1 MNVFGK
7 ATHFSASS
15 LLFFLLLSNPA
26 TCLATDVTLAWDPSP
41 DADLAGYRIYY
52 QANSSAIPFQGS
64 GATEGNAPVDKGKST
79 TASIS
84 GLNPANSYFFA
95 VTAYNSAGAESV
107 YSNIVQIP
115 ETLAPSVS
123 ITSPQADTTVAG
135 AVAFSASATDNAGIA
150 KVQFLLNGTQVY
162 ETATAPYTYS
172 WDTTPLSAGSYALTA
187 KAFDIS
193 GNEALSQSVT
203 VSVAGDQVSPTVS
216 LQAPPADATVGG
228 AINLSASAT
237 DNTGVTRLEL
247 SVDGAVVLSGNQ
259 SPVSYVWNTAA
270 FTNGSHLVSAKAY
283 DAAGNAGA
291 ASATVLIYNSSSTPT
306 TTTPTTTTPTT
317 TTPTTT
323 TPTTTTPTTTT
334 PTTTQPTGSLAL
346 TLADAQLA
354 LQIAAGQLSPT
365 STQLQRLDLAPYLNG
380 QPQPNGKVDTGDVVV
395 ILALLT
401 GKL

>member
-1 MNVFGK
+1 MDVFGK

-15 LLFFLLLSNPA
+15 LLFFLLLSTPA

-41 DADLAGYRIYY
+41 DADLSGYRIYY

-95 VTAYNSAGAESV
+95 VTAYNSAGEESV

-115 ETLAPSVS
+115 ETLPPSVS
-123 ITSPQADTTVAG
+123 ITGPQAGTTVAG
-135 AVAFSASATDNAGIA
+135 TVAFSASATDNAGIA
-150 KVQFLLNGTQVY
+150 RVQFLVNGTQVY
-162 ETATAPYTYS
+162 ESATAPYTYS
-172 WDTTPLSAGSYALTA
+172 WDTSPLSAGSYALTA

-228 AINLSASAT
+228 TINLSASAS

-259 SPVSYVWNTAA
+259 SPVSYLWNTAA

-291 ASATVLIYNSSSTPT
+291 ASATVLISNSSSTPT
-306 TTTPTTTTPTT
+306 TTTP
-317 TTPTTT
+317 
-323 TPTTTTPTTTT
+323 
-334 PTTTQPTGSLAL
+334 PTTTQPTGSEPL

-365 STQLQRLDLAPYLNG
+365 SSQLQRLDLAPYLNG
-380 QPQPNGKVDTGDVVV
+380 QSQPNGKVDTGDVVV

>member
-1 MNVFGK
+1 MDVLGK

-15 LLFFLLLSNPA
+15 LLFFLLLSTPA

-41 DADLAGYRIYY
+41 DADLSGYRIYY

-64 GATEGNAPVDKGKST
+64 GATEGNAPVDRGKST

-95 VTAYNSAGAESV
+95 VTAYNSAGEESV

-115 ETLAPSVS
+115 ETLPPTVG
-123 ITSPQADTTVAG
+123 ITGPQAGTTVAG
-135 AVAFSASATDNAGIA
+135 TVAFSASATDNAGIA
-150 KVQFLLNGTQVY
+150 KVQFLVNGTQVY
-162 ETATAPYTYS
+162 ETATAPYAYS
-172 WDTTPLSAGSYALTA
+172 WDTAPLSAGSYALTA
-187 KAFDIS
+187 KAIDIS
-193 GNEALSQSVT
+193 GNEALSQGVT
-203 VSVAGDQVSPTVS
+203 VSVAGDQVSPAVS

-228 AINLSASAT
+228 TVNLSASAT
-237 DNTGVTRLEL
+237 DNTGVSKLEIAI
-247 SVDGAVVLSGNQ
+247 DGAVVLSGNQ
-259 SPVSYVWNTAA
+259 SPVSYIWNTAA
-270 FTNGSHLVSAKAY
+270 LANGSHLVSAKAY

-291 ASATVLIYNSSSTPT
+291 ASATVQIYNGSS
-306 TTTPTTTTPTT
+306 
-317 TTPTTT
+317 TPTTT

-334 PTTTQPTGSLAL
+334 PTTTQPTGTEPL

-354 LQIAAGQLSPT
+354 LQVAAGQLSPT